1 MAEKTE
7 FEKWLEKK
15 NARTKK
21 GPAHRKGK
29 KSSSFEVK
37 EPKTAPKRR
46 VAKTISPEEKKE
58 KIKARRA
65 KQKERAAKPRKK
77 KEKTSEQKMIK
88 KLDVAFSKLVH
99 KLEEHD
105 GTGTCWT
112 CDAVLML
119 ALLQTGHMFSR
130 KFMQI
135 RWDLRNAHL
144 QCNDCNVIKGG
155 NYKVYRAK
163 FIEVYG
169 QEAYDQL
176 EVDRDK
182 PFTLNLDDL
191 NARLKEI
198 QAQL

>member
-7 FEKWLEKK
+7 FEKWLDKR

-21 GPAHRKGK
+21 GPAHRGGTKLS
-29 KSSSFEVK
+29 KSAVK
-37 EPKTAPKRR
+37 EPKTPLKRR
-46 VAKTISPEEKKE
+46 VAKVITPEEKKE
-58 KIKARRA
+58 KIKAKRE
-65 KQKERAAKPRKK
+65 KQKNRVPRPKK
-77 KEKTSEQKMIK
+77 QKTPEQKMIK
-88 KLDVAFSKLVH
+88 KLDVAFAKLVH

-105 GTGTCWT
+105 GVGTCWT
-112 CDAVLML
+112 CDNELML
-119 ALLQTGHMFSR
+119 ALLQTGHMFPR

-169 QEAYDQL
+169 QQAYDEL
-176 EVDRDK
+176 EADRDK

-191 NARLKEI
+191 NAQLKTI
-198 QAQL
+198 QSQL

>member
-65 KQKERAAKPRKK
+65 KQKERAARPKK
-77 KEKTSEQKMIK
+77 TKTPEQRAIK
-88 KLDVAFSKLVH
+88 KLDTVFSKWVH
-99 KLEEHD
+99 QEEGHD
-105 GTGTCWT
+105 GRGTCFT
-112 CDAVLML
+112 CQLEFALEVL
-119 ALLQTGHMFSR
+119 QSGHMFRRSY
-130 KFMQI
+130 MNT
-135 RWDLRNAHL
+135 RWEPLNVHL
-144 QCNDCNVIKGG
+144 QCNDCNVVKGG
-155 NYKVYRAK
+155 NYEVYEKR

-169 QEAYDQL
+169 QAAYDEL
-176 EVDRDK
+176 KALRDS

-191 NARLKEI
+191 KAKIEMY
-198 QAQL
+198 QLQV